1 MGQRGKETEVS
12 EQATCKVCG
21 LTARTKDELEAHVHQ
36 AHGTANSNEV
46 SSEQKIDPFPW
57 GITCYCVLLT
67 SSPNLRDH
75 LFIVIS

>member
-36 AHGTANSNEV
+36 AHGNANSNEV

-57 GITCYCVLLT
+57 VLLT
-67 SSPNLRDH
+67 TVCYWLA
-75 LFIVIS
+75 LLT